1 LKFDFKLLF
10 FFNKMEKEEFI
21 NSNAMGYIKIDKL
34 TITNVKLLKEEYL
47 KVKEKIIQEILQEIK
62 DDKMSLKK

>member
-1 LKFDFKLLF
+1 
-10 FFNKMEKEEFI
+10 MEKEEFI

-62 DDKMSLKK
+62 DDKMFPKK